1 MARIRRKWHENE
13 REHAAMLRKG
23 NQKPTFSTVREWS
36 YTEGDYAAN
45 MFGDYGVEFF
55 ESQRYELHVFFARNE
70 DGSFAAKTICISKP
84 RQNGKSF
91 AARFYAIYMA
101 AILGKRVL
109 FSAHHGKTTRKMFKE
124 IRNFLEA
131 NADFYAMLKPNGK
144 GIYSAYGSEGIYFAD
159 WYDDDGYFHEGGLIE
174 FQTRTNS
181 AARGETYQVIIVDEA
196 QELTAEQLEALK
208 PTTIAADDA
217 EKVDSDPQM
226 IYLGTPPNPKCV
238 GTEFRRW
245 HNEAHSDKQSSIWW
259 LEWAV
264 DEIPD
269 MSDREAVMELVYLT
283 NPAMGYR
290 IKESTMYDVMDTMSA
305 DGFARECLGWWTSVV
320 SLIETVINAELWN
333 ACKVD
338 NPHKSGLL
346 VYAIKFSP
354 DGATGALAAC
364 YKPDDGV
371 PFVYVVDVKSLSSGI
386 GWFVDNLAPRA
397 NKAAQ
402 IVIDGQSNAQ
412 NLNERLLAEGVSS
425 KVIIR
430 PQTRDVIAA
439 CSTLVNAV
447 KEQRITHYGQPALDD
462 SATKTKRR
470 RIGNNGGFGFE
481 STDEANAALI
491 EACALAYWGAMT
503 TKRNPK
509 RKAVVRC

>member
-1 MARIRRKWHENE
+1 M
-13 REHAAMLRKG
+13 
-23 NQKPTFSTVREWS
+23 FS
-36 YTEGDYAAN
+36 
-45 MFGDYGVEFF
+45 DYGIRFY
-55 ESQRYELHVFFARNE
+55 ESQIYELHVFLARNE
-70 DGSFAAKTICISKP
+70 DGSYAAKTICISKP

-91 AARFYAIYMA
+91 AARFYAIWMA
-101 AILGKRVL
+101 AIEGKHVL
-109 FSAHHGKTTRKMFKE
+109 FSAHHGKTVRKMFKE
-124 IRNFLEA
+124 IRNFIE
-131 NADFYAMLKPNGK
+131 NTPDFYAMLKPKN
-144 GIYSAYGSEGIYFAD
+144 GIYAAAGTEGIYFVDEYGNGA
-159 WYDDDGYFHEGGLIE
+159 GLIE

-245 HNEAHSDKQSSIWW
+245 HDEAHSDKESSIWW
-259 LEWAV
+259 MEWAV

-269 MSDREAVMELVYLT
+269 MSDRKAVMELVYQT

-338 NPHKSGLL
+338 NPRKNGLL
-346 VYAIKFSP
+346 VYAVKFSP

-364 YKPDDGV
+364 YKPDEGV
-371 PFVYVVDVKSLSSGI
+371 PFVYVVDVKSLSHGI
-386 GWFVDNLAPRA
+386 GWFVDNLVPRA
-397 NKAAQ
+397 DKAAQ

-412 NLNERLLAEGVSS
+412 NLNERLLAEGVST
-425 KVIIR
+425 KAIVR

-447 KEQRITHYGQPALDD
+447 KERKVTHYGQPALDD

-481 STDEANAALI
+481 STDQANAELI

-503 TKRNPK
+503 TKRNPN